1 MKPAQAAR
9 EAARIVGSQTDLA
22 KRLAVSAPTAS
33 QWCSG
38 DRPIPPPR
46 ALQIEDLTKGQVKR
60 SDLNGCIHFLDAHGF
75 CRFTD
80 HALEL
85 FD

>member
-1 MKPAQAAR
+1 MTPAQAAR

-22 KRLAVSAPTAS
+22 RILGVSAPTVS

-46 ALQIEDLTKGQVKR
+46 ALQIESVTNGKVKR
-60 SDLNGCIHFLDAHGF
+60 GDVCPSFPWDEMVA
-75 CRFTD
+75 
-80 HALEL
+80 
-85 FD
+85 